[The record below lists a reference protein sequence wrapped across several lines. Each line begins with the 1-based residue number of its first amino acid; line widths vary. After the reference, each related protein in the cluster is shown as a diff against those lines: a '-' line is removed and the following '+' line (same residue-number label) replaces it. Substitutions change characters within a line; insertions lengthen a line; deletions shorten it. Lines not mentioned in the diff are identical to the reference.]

1 MVEEDGFGLGGGG
14 MTSKINKVTH
24 IKKTTNCS
32 IYIYFITGISN
43 ASFHRLTVV
52 HCEAETSDSGGESE
66 GGGGVKIS
74 HIRES

>member
-24 IKKTTNCS
+24 IKKTTNFS

-52 HCEAETSDSGGESE
+52 HCEAEASDSGGESE